1 MHIAS
6 LALLVGATAVAADT
20 VTLFLPG
27 FDQQDLVGSVIG
39 SSAKMTT
46 YLVQCAA
53 GEDSD
58 DCGVP
63 PGGVTVIQGSSTAQ
77 ISYGMAGITL
87 DERCKYDA
95 TSVTCSGSMVESGV
109 SSALNTGA
117 PLSEIPG
124 GALLPVSITATGTAG
139 SSATT
144 GASVTASTA
153 SSTGASGLTTSA
165 STGTSTGTS
174 TGSSTNESGSATA
187 TGTQTSS
194 PNAALPMMTG
204 NARWAAVGGV
214 AAAIAVAAL

>member
-6 LALLVGATAVAADT
+6 LALLAGATAVAADT
-20 VTLFLPG
+20 VTLFMPG
-27 FDQQDLVGSVIG
+27 FDQQDLVGSVMG

-53 GEDSD
+53 DEDSV

-77 ISYGMAGITL
+77 INYGMEGITL
-87 DERCKYDA
+87 DERCNYDA
-95 TSVTCSGSMVESGV
+95 TSVTCSGSMVESGI
-109 SSALNTGA
+109 SSAYNTA
-117 PLSEIPG
+117 VPLSEIPG
-124 GALLPVSITATGTAG
+124 GALLPVSITASGTSGA
-139 SSATT
+139 SATT

-153 SSTGASGLTTSA
+153 SSTGASGMTTSA
-165 STGTSTGTS
+165 STGTATGTS
-174 TGSSTNESGSATA
+174 TSANESSSASA

-194 PNAALPMMTG
+194 PNAALPLMTG

-214 AAAIAVAAL
+214 AAAFAVAAI